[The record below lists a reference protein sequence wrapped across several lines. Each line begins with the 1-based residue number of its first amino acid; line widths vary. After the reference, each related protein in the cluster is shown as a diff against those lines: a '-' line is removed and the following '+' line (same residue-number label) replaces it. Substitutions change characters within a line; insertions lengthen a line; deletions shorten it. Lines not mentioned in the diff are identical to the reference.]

1 MDELEQALKK
11 AQADSFAFYLKAH
24 YFHWNIEGAN
34 FPQYHSF
41 LKSLYEEVFAAV
53 DNIAEG
59 IRTLDIYV
67 PGSFTRFKE
76 LASIQDETTIPSDVS
91 MITRL
96 KDDNE
101 KVLDTLAKAYEL
113 AEEAKK
119 YGISNLIQDRI
130 QAHEKHGW
138 MLRSIIK
145 V

>member
-1 MDELEQALKK
+1 MNLVDAVKVVLANNFAL
-11 AQADSFAFYLKAH
+11 YLKAH

-101 KVLDTLAKAYEL
+101 KVLDTLTKAYEL

>member
-24 YFHWNIEGAN
+24 YFHWNIEGVN

-53 DNIAEG
+53 DTIAEG

-76 LASIQDETTIPSDVS
+76 LSLIQDETTIPSAIS

-101 KVLDTLAKAYEL
+101 KVLITLTKAYEL

-145 V
+145 A

>member
-11 AQADSFAFYLKAH
+11 AQADSYAFYLKAH
-24 YFHWNIEGAN
+24 YFHWNIEGVN

-53 DNIAEG
+53 DTIAEG

-76 LASIQDETTIPSDVS
+76 LASIQDETTIPSALS
-91 MITRL
+91 MITKL

-101 KVLDTLAKAYEL
+101 KVLITLTKAYEL

-145 V
+145 A

>member
-24 YFHWNIEGAN
+24 YFHWNIEGVE

-41 LKSLYEEVFAAV
+41 LKDLYEEVFAAV
-53 DNIAEG
+53 DTIAEG

-67 PGSFTRFKE
+67 PGSFSRFKE
-76 LASIQDETTIPSDVS
+76 LTSIQDETTIPSAIS

-101 KVLDTLAKAYEL
+101 KVLDGLNKAYEL

-130 QAHEKHGW
+130 EAHEKHGW

-145 V
+145 A

>member
-24 YFHWNIEGAN
+24 YFHWNIEGVN

-53 DNIAEG
+53 DTIAEG

-76 LASIQDETTIPSDVS
+76 LSSIQDETTIPSDIS

-101 KVLDTLAKAYEL
+101 KVLDTLIKAYEL

-130 QAHEKHGW
+130 ETHEKHGW

-145 V
+145 A

>member
-11 AQADSFAFYLKAH
+11 AQADSYAFYLKAH
-24 YFHWNIEGAN
+24 YFHWNIEGVN

-41 LKSLYEEVFAAV
+41 LKNLYEEVFAAV
-53 DNIAEG
+53 DTIAEG

-76 LASIQDETTIPSDVS
+76 LSSIQDETTIPSAIS
-91 MITRL
+91 MITKL

-101 KVLDTLAKAYEL
+101 KVLITLTKAYEL

-145 V
+145 A

>member
-24 YFHWNIEGAN
+24 YFHWNIEGVN

-53 DNIAEG
+53 DTIAEG

-76 LASIQDETTIPSDVS
+76 LASIQDEITIPSDVS

-101 KVLDTLAKAYEL
+101 KVLDTLTKAYEL

-145 V
+145 A

>member
-11 AQADSFAFYLKAH
+11 AQADSYAFYLKAH
-24 YFHWNIEGAN
+24 YFHWNIEGVN

-53 DNIAEG
+53 DTIAEG

-76 LASIQDETTIPSDVS
+76 LSSIQDETTIPSAIS
-91 MITRL
+91 MITKL

-101 KVLDTLAKAYEL
+101 KVLITLTKAYEL

-130 QAHEKHGW
+130 ETHEKHGW

-145 V
+145 A

>member
-1 MDELEQALKK
+1 MDELEQILKK
-11 AQADSFAFYLKAH
+11 AQADTFAFYLKAH
-24 YFHWNIEGAN
+24 YFHWNVEGVD
-34 FPQYHSF
+34 FSQYHSF

-53 DNIAEG
+53 DTIAEG
-59 IRTLDIYV
+59 IRTLDVYV

-76 LASIQDETTIPSDVS
+76 LSSIQDETTIPNAIS
-91 MITRL
+91 MITKL
-96 KDDNE
+96 KDDNV
-101 KVLDTLAKAYEL
+101 KVLDTLTKAYEL

-145 V
+145 A

>member
-1 MDELEQALKK
+1 MDELEQALKE
-11 AQADSFAFYLKAH
+11 AQADTFAFYLKAH
-24 YFHWNIEGAN
+24 YFHWNVEGVD
-34 FPQYHSF
+34 FSQHHSF
-41 LKSLYEEVFAAV
+41 LKDLYEEVFAAV

-101 KVLDTLAKAYEL
+101 KVLDTLTKAYEL

>member
-24 YFHWNIEGAN
+24 YFHWNIEGVN

-53 DNIAEG
+53 DTIAEG

-101 KVLDTLAKAYEL
+101 KVLDTLTKAYEL

-145 V
+145 A

>member
-11 AQADSFAFYLKAH
+11 AQADTFAFYLKAH
-24 YFHWNIEGAN
+24 YYHWNVEGVD
-34 FPQYHSF
+34 FSQYHSF
-41 LKSLYEEVFAAV
+41 LKDLYEEVFAAV
-53 DNIAEG
+53 DKIAEG

-67 PGSFTRFKE
+67 PGSFSRFKE
-76 LASIQDETTIPSDVS
+76 LASVQDETTIPSAMS

-101 KVLDTLAKAYEL
+101 KVLDTLTKAYEL

-119 YGISNLIQDRI
+119 YGISNIIQDRI
-130 QAHEKHGW
+130 EAHEKHGW

>member
-24 YFHWNIEGAN
+24 YFHWNIEGVN

-41 LKSLYEEVFAAV
+41 LKNLYEEVFAAV
-53 DNIAEG
+53 DTIAEG

-76 LASIQDETTIPSDVS
+76 LSSIQDETTIPSAIS

-96 KDDNE
+96 EDDNE
-101 KVLDTLAKAYEL
+101 KVLITLTKAYEL

-145 V
+145 A

>member
-1 MDELEQALKK
+1 MDELEQALKE
-11 AQADSFAFYLKAH
+11 AQADTFAFYLKAH
-24 YFHWNIEGAN
+24 YFHWNVEGPD
-34 FPQYHSF
+34 FSQHHSF
-41 LKSLYEEVFAAV
+41 LKNLYEETFAAV
-53 DNIAEG
+53 DTIAEG

-67 PGSFTRFKE
+67 PGSFSRFKE
-76 LASIQDETTIPSDVS
+76 LTSIQDETTIPSAIS

-101 KVLDTLAKAYEL
+101 KVLKTLTKAYEL

-130 QAHEKHGW
+130 EAHEKHGW

-145 V
+145 A

>member
-1 MDELEQALKK
+1 MDELEEALKK
-11 AQADSFAFYLKAH
+11 AQADSFAFYLKTH

-41 LKSLYEEVFAAV
+41 LNDLYEEVFAAV
-53 DNIAEG
+53 DTIAEV
-59 IRTLDIYV
+59 IRTLDVYV

-76 LASIQDETTIPSDVS
+76 LTSIQDETTIPSAMS

-101 KVLDTLAKAYEL
+101 KVLDTLTKAYEL
-113 AEEAKK
+113 AEQAKK

-130 QAHEKHGW
+130 QAHEKHAW

-145 V
+145 A

>member
-11 AQADSFAFYLKAH
+11 AQADSYAFYLKAH
-24 YFHWNIEGAN
+24 YFHWNIEGVN

-53 DNIAEG
+53 DTIAEG

-101 KVLDTLAKAYEL
+101 KVLDTLTKAYEL

-145 V
+145 A

>member
-101 KVLDTLAKAYEL
+101 KVLDTLTKAYEL

>member
-1 MDELEQALKK
+1 MDELEEALKK

-41 LKSLYEEVFAAV
+41 LNDLYEEVFAAV
-53 DNIAEG
+53 DTIAEV
-59 IRTLDIYV
+59 IRTLDVYV

-76 LASIQDETTIPSDVS
+76 LTSIQDETTIPSAIS

-101 KVLDTLAKAYEL
+101 KVLDTLTKAYEL
-113 AEEAKK
+113 AEQAKK

-130 QAHEKHGW
+130 QAHEKHAW

-145 V
+145 A

>member
-11 AQADSFAFYLKAH
+11 AQADSYAFYLKAH
-24 YFHWNIEGAN
+24 YFHWNIEGVN

-53 DNIAEG
+53 DTIAEG

-76 LASIQDETTIPSDVS
+76 LTSIQDETTIPSAIS
-91 MITRL
+91 MITKL

-101 KVLDTLAKAYEL
+101 KVLDTLSKAYEL

-130 QAHEKHGW
+130 ETHEKHGW

-145 V
+145 A

>member
-11 AQADSFAFYLKAH
+11 AQADTFAFYLKAH
-24 YFHWNIEGAN
+24 YYHWNVEGVN
-34 FPQYHSF
+34 FSQYHSF
-41 LKSLYEEVFAAV
+41 LKDLYEEVFAAV
-53 DNIAEG
+53 DKIAEG

-67 PGSFTRFKE
+67 PGSFSRFKE
-76 LASIQDETTIPSDVS
+76 LAAVQDETTIPSAMS

-96 KDDNE
+96 NDDNE
-101 KVLDTLAKAYEL
+101 KVLDTLTKAYEL

-119 YGISNLIQDRI
+119 YGISNIIQDRI
-130 QAHEKHGW
+130 EAHEKHGW

>member
-24 YFHWNIEGAN
+24 YFHWNIEGVN

>member
-11 AQADSFAFYLKAH
+11 AQADSYAFYLKAH
-24 YFHWNIEGAN
+24 YFHWNIEGVN

-53 DNIAEG
+53 DTIAEG

-101 KVLDTLAKAYEL
+101 KVLDTLTKAYEL

>member
-1 MDELEQALKK
+1 MDELEEALKK

-41 LKSLYEEVFAAV
+41 LNDLYEEVFAAV
-53 DNIAEG
+53 DTIAEV
-59 IRTLDIYV
+59 IRTLDVYV

-76 LASIQDETTIPSDVS
+76 LTSIQDETTIPSAMS

-101 KVLDTLAKAYEL
+101 KVLDTLTKAYEL
-113 AEEAKK
+113 AEQAKK

-130 QAHEKHGW
+130 QAHEKHAW

-145 V
+145 A

>member
-1 MDELEQALKK
+1 MDELEEALKK

-41 LKSLYEEVFAAV
+41 LNDLYEEVFAAV
-53 DNIAEG
+53 DTIAEV
-59 IRTLDIYV
+59 IRTLDVYV

-76 LASIQDETTIPSDVS
+76 LTSIQDETTIPSAMS

-101 KVLDTLAKAYEL
+101 KVLDTLTKAYEL
-113 AEEAKK
+113 AEKAKK

-130 QAHEKHGW
+130 QAHEKHAW

-145 V
+145 A

>member
-11 AQADSFAFYLKAH
+11 ALADTFAFYLKAH
-24 YFHWNIEGAN
+24 YFHWNVEGVDFSQHHN
-34 FPQYHSF
+34 F
-41 LKSLYEEVFAAV
+41 LGGLYEEVHGAV
-53 DNIAEG
+53 DAIAEG

-76 LASIQDETTIPSDVS
+76 LTTIQDETTIPSAVS
-91 MITRL
+91 MMTRL

-101 KVLDTLAKAYEL
+101 KVLDSLNKAYEL

-119 YGISNLIQDRI
+119 FGVSNLIQARI
-130 QAHEKHGW
+130 EAHEKHGW

-145 V
+145 A

>member
-11 AQADSFAFYLKAH
+11 AQADSYAFYLKAH
-24 YFHWNIEGAN
+24 YFHWNIEGVN

-53 DNIAEG
+53 DTIAEG

-76 LASIQDETTIPSDVS
+76 LSSIQDETTIPNAIS
-91 MITRL
+91 MITKL

-101 KVLDTLAKAYEL
+101 KVLDTLTKAYEL

-130 QAHEKHGW
+130 ETHEKHGW

-145 V
+145 A

>member
-1 MDELEQALKK
+1 MDELEQILKK
-11 AQADSFAFYLKAH
+11 AQADTFAFYLKAH
-24 YFHWNIEGAN
+24 YFHWNVEGVD
-34 FPQYHSF
+34 FSQYHSF
-41 LKSLYEEVFAAV
+41 LKNLYEEVFAAV
-53 DNIAEG
+53 DTIAEG
-59 IRTLDIYV
+59 IRTLDVYV

-76 LASIQDETTIPSDVS
+76 LSSIQDETTIPGAIS
-91 MITRL
+91 MIARL

-101 KVLDTLAKAYEL
+101 KVLDTLIKAYEL

-145 V
+145 A

>member
-11 AQADSFAFYLKAH
+11 AQADSYAFYLKAH
-24 YFHWNIEGAN
+24 YFHWNIEGVN

-53 DNIAEG
+53 DIIAEG

-76 LASIQDETTIPSDVS
+76 LSSIQDETTIPSALS
-91 MITRL
+91 MITKL

-101 KVLDTLAKAYEL
+101 KVLITLTKAYEL

-130 QAHEKHGW
+130 ETHEKHGW

-145 V
+145 A

>member
-11 AQADSFAFYLKAH
+11 AQADSYAFYLKAH
-24 YFHWNIEGAN
+24 YFHWNIEGVN

-53 DNIAEG
+53 DTIAEG

-76 LASIQDETTIPSDVS
+76 LTSIQDETTIPSAIS
-91 MITRL
+91 MITKL

-101 KVLDTLAKAYEL
+101 KVLDTLTKAYEL

-130 QAHEKHGW
+130 ETHEKHGW

-145 V
+145 A

>member
-11 AQADSFAFYLKAH
+11 AQADSYAFYLKAH
-24 YFHWNIEGAN
+24 YFHWNIEGVN

-53 DNIAEG
+53 DTIAEG

-76 LASIQDETTIPSDVS
+76 LSSIQDETTIPSALS
-91 MITRL
+91 MITKL

-101 KVLDTLAKAYEL
+101 KVLITLTKAYEL

-130 QAHEKHGW
+130 ETHEKHGW

-145 V
+145 A

>member
-11 AQADSFAFYLKAH
+11 AQADSYAFYLKAH
-24 YFHWNIEGAN
+24 YFHWNIEGVN

-41 LKSLYEEVFAAV
+41 LKKLYEEVFAAV
-53 DNIAEG
+53 DIIAEG

-76 LASIQDETTIPSDVS
+76 LSSIQDETTIPSAIS
-91 MITRL
+91 MITKL

-101 KVLDTLAKAYEL
+101 KVLITLTKAYEL

-130 QAHEKHGW
+130 ETHEKHGW

-145 V
+145 A

>member
-11 AQADSFAFYLKAH
+11 AQADSYAFYLKAH
-24 YFHWNIEGAN
+24 YFHWNIEGVN

-53 DNIAEG
+53 DTIAEG

-76 LASIQDETTIPSDVS
+76 LSSIQDETTIPCAIS
-91 MITRL
+91 MITKL

-101 KVLDTLAKAYEL
+101 KVLDTLTKAYEL

-130 QAHEKHGW
+130 ETHEKHGW

-145 V
+145 A